1 MSARDVG
8 REERLEEIRQRLL
21 AVEFAG
27 HSRSGAAK
35 GAEDAAREEFIARAA
50 EDMDYLLDLVEQQE
64 SEEEQQ

>member
-8 REERLEEIRQRLL
+8 RAERLKEIRGRLL

-27 HSRSGAAK
+27 HSRSGTAA